1 MIIERKGEQI
11 ELLAEK
17 AAYWM
22 AEQTLILSD
31 VHLGKS
37 THFRKNGIAMPLE
50 TTALDEHRLMQ
61 LIALKQPKR
70 VLFLGDLFHSV
81 FNVEFVAF
89 GQAIAPF
96 LGQIEFLLVIGNHD
110 IVPIAQFEAIGL
122 KVVGHYYELPP
133 FSFTHEPLSETEL
146 EGKFNFC
153 GHIHPGYRLSGK
165 GRQRISLPCFYCEPN
180 QMILPAFSALAGKMP
195 MPAKKTAEVF
205 VVTQQQVLSVPKG

>member
-11 ELLAEK
+11 ELLAQK
-17 AAYWM
+17 AVFWVQT
-22 AEQTLILSD
+22 ETLILSD

-50 TTALDEHRLMQ
+50 TTAIDISRLMQ
-61 LIALKQPKR
+61 LIEVKRPKR

-89 GQAIAPF
+89 GEAIAPF
-96 LGQIEFLLVIGNHD
+96 LAQIEFLLVVGNHD
-110 IVPIAQFEAIGL
+110 IIPLAQFESIGL
-122 KVVGHYYELPP
+122 KVVGQKFEAFP
-133 FSFTHEPLSETEL
+133 FSFTHEPMATVEA
-146 EGKFNFC
+146 GFYNFC

-165 GRQRISLPCFYCEPN
+165 GRQRISLPCFYCDAD

-195 MPAKKTAEVF
+195 LPAKKTAEVF
-205 VVTQQQVLSVPKG
+205 LVTQQQVLRVPKN